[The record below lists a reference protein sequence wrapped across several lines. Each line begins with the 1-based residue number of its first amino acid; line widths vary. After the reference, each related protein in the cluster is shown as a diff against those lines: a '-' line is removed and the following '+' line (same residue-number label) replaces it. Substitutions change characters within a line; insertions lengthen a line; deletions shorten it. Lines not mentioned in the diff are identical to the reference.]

1 MLAKYKNI
9 IILSMQFNPD
19 TITGIVDDKKFIVD
33 IKTDSQ
39 GQYVIINSKKYYLDQ
54 FKVK

>member
-1 MLAKYKNI
+1 
-9 IILSMQFNPD
+9 MQFNPD

-39 GQYVIINSKKYYLDQ
+39 GQYVVINNQKYYLSQ
-54 FKVK
+54 FKIKYKE